1 MYDYKQNPILQNEI
15 SIYKDDILV
24 ATINKANFDTDQ
36 EAFDFA
42 EFMCDS
48 MNTNI

>member
-1 MYDYKQNPILQNEI
+1 MYTYEQNPVLKAEI
-15 SIYKDDILV
+15 SIYNDDMLV
-24 ATINKANFDTDQ
+24 ATINKANFNTDQ

-48 MNTNI
+48 MNK